1 MTISSGAM
9 AWRFIAVSIR
19 LSPFESAEPEAEKFR
34 LSADR
39 RFSAISKLDRVRV
52 EDSKK
57 RLTTVLPRRVG
68 TFLIGRS
75 PISESDL
82 AVDRRSSI
90 SPGDSSATTRRYF
103 RVDRGYE
110 AALPLTRP
118 SRASGAGPGRR
129 RRSP

>member
-1 MTISSGAM
+1 MTMRSGAM
-9 AWRFIAVSIR
+9 AWRFKAVSTR
-19 LSPFESAEPEAEKFR
+19 LSPFESEEPEAEKLR

-75 PISESDL
+75 PTSANDL
-82 AVDRRSSI
+82 AVVRMRSI
-90 SPGDSSATTRRYF
+90 SPGDRSEMPKRSF
-103 RVDRGYE
+103 FVQRG
-110 AALPLTRP
+110 
-118 SRASGAGPGRR
+118 GAGAAAGGIRGP
-129 RRSP
+129 PAW